1 MATYL
6 VTQATGQQSQW
17 VIKHLLA
24 EGASVHAVV
33 RNPEKIPPTLALPGV
48 TIFKGESHDLQSI
61 LKAAHGC
68 KGAFLNTFPIPGL
81 EAQQAKTIVE
91 ACVQAGVESIV
102 AATTLC
108 TGNKAMW
115 DNPETK
121 ECHLYDY
128 FVSKAEVEA
137 IVRSADVKAY
147 TILRPA
153 FIHFDYLLPS
163 SEPNFPRLSKAG
175 ILDHA
180 YDNGGKMPQTDA
192 NDIGRYAAAALQNPQ
207 KFAGKE
213 IELSNE
219 VLSIEEVREII
230 VGVSGRDIQLAKVA
244 VEKIEEAKLA
254 WSPLRFHLWAN
265 SSDFNNLKE
274 VSKEVQDT
282 FNMPFTSLESA
293 LKRDRKQL
301 LDCLPA

>member
-1 MATYL
+1 MSTYL

-24 EGASVHAVV
+24 EGATVHAVV
-33 RNPEKIPPTLALPGV
+33 RNPDKIPPTLALPGV

-68 KGAFLNTFPIPGL
+68 KGAFLNTYPIPGL

-91 ACVQAGVESIV
+91 ACVQAGVESVV

-115 DNPETK
+115 DTPETK
-121 ECHLYDY
+121 QYQLYDY

-137 IVRSADVKAY
+137 IVRSANLKAY

-163 SEPNFPRLSKAG
+163 AEHNFPRLSKDG
-175 ILDHA
+175 IMDHA
-180 YDNGGKMPQTDA
+180 YNDGAKMPQTDA

-213 IELSNE
+213 IELGNE
-219 VLSIEEVREII
+219 IFTIEQVREII
-230 VGVSGRDIQLAKVA
+230 VRVSGRDFQLSKVIFEE
-244 VEKIEEAKLA
+244 VEEAKRA

-265 SSDFNNLKE
+265 VSDFSNLKE
-274 VSKEVQDT
+274 AAKEVQDT
-282 FNMPFTSLESA
+282 FKMPFTSLESA

>member
-1 MATYL
+1 MSTYL

-24 EGASVHAVV
+24 EGATVHAVV
-33 RNPEKIPPTLALPGV
+33 RNPDKIPPTLALPGV

-81 EAQQAKTIVE
+81 EAQQAETIVE
-91 ACVQAGVESIV
+91 ACVQAGVESVV

-108 TGNKAMW
+108 TGNKAIW
-115 DNPETK
+115 DTPETK
-121 ECHLYDY
+121 QCQLNNY
-128 FVSKAEVEA
+128 FLSKAEVER
-137 IVRSADVKAY
+137 IVRSADLKAY
-147 TILRPA
+147 TILRPG

-163 SEPNFPRLSKAG
+163 ANFNFPRLSKAG

-180 YDNGGKMPQTDA
+180 YDDGAKMPQTDA
-192 NDIGRYAAAALQNPQ
+192 NDIGRYAAAALQNPG

-219 VLSIEEVREII
+219 LLSVEQVREII
-230 VGVSGRDIQLAKVA
+230 GRVSGRNIQLARIPRA
-244 VEKIEEAKLA
+244 EIEEAELA
-254 WSPLRFHLWAN
+254 RSPLKFHLWAN
-265 SSDFNNLKE
+265 SSDFNSLKE
-274 VSKEVQDT
+274 AAKEAQDT
-282 FNMPFTSLESA
+282 FKMPFTSLESA